1 MSNGPSNPDQLTF
14 SWGEPHA
21 NPSPS
26 PASAKES
33 ATHEEDS
40 CLPILR
46 SLGVCGLDG
55 LSGRTSPV
63 SCHAEE
69 DGILVPSSGR
79 WANSGTG
86 GPTGSLTLN
95 TAEWT
100 DDGPRPS
107 RSAGDGSSSLVAT
120 LSEILEVGNVPPR
133 FSLSERACAGILRRA
148 EKRGKQLPPMLKQAL
163 EQAAS
168 QATT

>member
-1 MSNGPSNPDQLTF
+1 MSNGPFNPDQLTF
-14 SWGEPHA
+14 SWAEPLA
-21 NPSPS
+21 KRFQLRASEVDSP
-26 PASAKES
+26 
-33 ATHEEDS
+33 THGEDS
-40 CLPILR
+40 CLLIWR
-46 SLGVCGLDG
+46 SLVACVPSG
-55 LSGRTSPV
+55 LSGKTSPV
-63 SCHAEE
+63 SCPADKE
-69 DGILVPSSGR
+69 GILVPSLGR
-79 WANSGTG
+79 WGNSGTG

-100 DDGPRPS
+100 DDGPKPS
-107 RSAGDGSSSLVAT
+107 RSAGDGCSSLVAT

-148 EKRGKQLPPMLKQAL
+148 ERRGKCLPPMLKAAL